1 MARDVIC
8 ISRTLAAGGEA
19 IGRGVAQQLGYS
31 YVDEE
36 IIAIASRKAKLEP
49 AEVEKVEHRASILTR
64 LLDALSSRPPTD
76 LPIPGGGY
84 YLPNAPLAAPVG
96 DDLRALIREAIGEVA
111 ARGRAVIVAHAA
123 SFALGRQKSVLR
135 VLITASVETRSERL
149 ILLGHDD
156 AVKALRDSDKE
167 REFYLRSFYDVRNES
182 PLDYDLVLNTD
193 GLTADQAVSA
203 ILALAK

>member
-19 IGRGVAQQLGYS
+19 IGRGVAQQLGYA

-36 IIAIASRKAKLEP
+36 IITIASRHAKLEP
-49 AEVEKVEHRASILTR
+49 AEVEKVEHRSSILTR
-64 LLDALSSRPPTD
+64 LLDALSTRPPSD

-84 YLPNAPLAAPVG
+84 YLPNAPVTAPVG

-111 ARGRAVIVAHAA
+111 ARGRVVIVAHAA
-123 SFALGRQKSVLR
+123 SFALGRQASVLR

-156 AVKALRDSDKE
+156 ALKALRDSDKE

-203 ILALAK
+203 ILALTK